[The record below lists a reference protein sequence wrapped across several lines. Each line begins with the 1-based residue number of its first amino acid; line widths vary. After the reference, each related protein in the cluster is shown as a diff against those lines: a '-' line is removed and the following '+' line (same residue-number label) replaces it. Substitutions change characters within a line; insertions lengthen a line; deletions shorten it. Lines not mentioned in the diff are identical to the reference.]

1 MICHGQYGSQAA
13 ATQES
18 LPPKET
24 QEGKHLTA
32 AKKDHPYLTFLS
44 IDFWIHPVLVMT
56 EPEVHLRTELPKTN
70 CSGT

>member
-56 EPEVHLRTELPKTN
+56 ELPKTN